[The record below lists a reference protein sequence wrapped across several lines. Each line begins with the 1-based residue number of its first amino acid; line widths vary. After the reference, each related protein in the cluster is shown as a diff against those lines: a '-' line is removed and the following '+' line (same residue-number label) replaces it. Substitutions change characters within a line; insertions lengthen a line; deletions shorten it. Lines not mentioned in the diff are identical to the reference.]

1 MVRALGAAVVV
12 GVIGAV
18 ICSVLLVEPDWSRLR
33 AGLGGRAG
41 RVLAVERARED
52 LAQAGMPWLR
62 AEAWIALRLGGS
74 LVVAVL
80 AYLVFGVL
88 VLTLVGGIAT
98 YHLLGLGLERR
109 RRRRQLERQ
118 QALLE
123 AIRYGASVMARGG
136 NASDMVTALA
146 QSGPRLARSIFAQL
160 AERPGEARFAL
171 PERVAA
177 LRDQLAEPLFDD
189 VALALIL
196 HWRRGAKLVPA
207 LEAVVQEW
215 QESVQLQRDARV
227 LRAGV
232 EASVLVLTVLPIVF
246 LVALEV
252 LSPALLQPF
261 HTPVGQV
268 VLGLAVLWM
277 VLGYRVMQQMTQ
289 APRDE
294 RLRLR
299 GTGP

>member
-1 MVRALGAAVVV
+1 MSALGAAVVMGLAGTV
-12 GVIGAV
+12 VCV
-18 ICSVLLVEPDWSRLR
+18 LLLVEPDWSGLR
-33 AGLGGRAG
+33 AGLEQRAA
-41 RVLAVERARED
+41 RLLAVERARED
-52 LAQAGMPWLR
+52 LAQAGMPWLP
-62 AEAWIALRLGGS
+62 AEAWIALRIGGS
-74 LVVAVL
+74 LVVALLV
-80 AYLVFGVL
+80 YLVFGVL
-88 VLTLVGGIAT
+88 VLALVGCLAT

-136 NASDMVTALA
+136 NATDMVTALA
-146 QSGPRLARSIFAQL
+146 QSGPRLARSIFAQV
-160 AERPGEARFAL
+160 ADHPGEARFAL
-171 PERVAA
+171 PDRVAA

-189 VALALIL
+189 LALALIL

-215 QESVQLQRDARV
+215 QESVQLQRDARAM
-227 LRAGV
+227 RAGV
-232 EASVLVLTVLPIVF
+232 EASVLVLTILPIVF
-246 LVALEV
+246 LVALQL
-252 LSPALLQPF
+252 LSPVLLQPF
-261 HTPVGQV
+261 HSPVGQV

-299 GTGP
+299 GTGL

>member
-1 MVRALGAAVVV
+1 VSALGAAVLV
-12 GVIGAV
+12 GLAGAV
-18 ICSVLLVEPDWSRLR
+18 VCMLLLVEPDWSRLR
-33 AGLGGRAG
+33 ARLEHRAA
-41 RVLAVERARED
+41 RLLAVERARED
-52 LAQAGMPWLR
+52 LAQAGIPWLP
-62 AEAWIALRLGGS
+62 AEAWITLRVGGS
-74 LVVAVL
+74 LVVAL
-80 AYLVFGVL
+80 LGYFAFGVL
-88 VLTLVGGIAT
+88 VLALVGGLAS

-136 NASDMVTALA
+136 NASDMLTALA
-146 QSGPRLARSIFAQL
+146 QSGPRLARSIFAQV
-160 AERPGEARFAL
+160 AEQPGEARFAL
-171 PERVAA
+171 PARVAA
-177 LRDQLAEPLFDD
+177 LRDRLAEPLFDD
-189 VALALIL
+189 LALALIL

-207 LEAVVQEW
+207 LEAVLQEW
-215 QESVQLQRDARV
+215 QESVQLQRDARA

-232 EASVLVLTVLPIVF
+232 EASVLVLTILPIVF
-246 LVALEV
+246 LVALQL

-261 HTPVGQV
+261 HSPVGQA
-268 VLGLAVLWM
+268 VLALAVLWM

-299 GTGP
+299 GTEP

>member
-1 MVRALGAAVVV
+1 VTALGAAVVV
-12 GVIGAV
+12 GLAGAV
-18 ICSVLLVEPDWSRLR
+18 VCALPVAEPDWSRLR
-33 AGLGGRAG
+33 AGLERRASG
-41 RVLAVERARED
+41 LLAVERAHED

-62 AEAWIALRLGGS
+62 AEAWIAVRLGAS
-74 LVVAVL
+74 AAVALL

-88 VLTLVGGIAT
+88 VLTLVGGLAT

-109 RRRRQLERQ
+109 RRRQQLERQ

-136 NASDMVTALA
+136 NASDMITALA
-146 QSGPRLARSIFAQL
+146 QSGPRLARSIFGQL
-160 AERPGEARFAL
+160 AEQPGEARFAL

-177 LRDQLAEPLFDD
+177 LRDRLAEPLFDD
-189 VALALIL
+189 LALALIL

-207 LEAVVQEW
+207 LEAIVEEW

-232 EASVLVLTVLPIVF
+232 EASVLVLTILPIVF
-246 LVALEV
+246 LVALEA

-261 HTPVGQV
+261 RTPVGQV